1 MSAAQPILWHIAVS
15 HYSEKVR
22 WALDYKGIEHE
33 RRLPPPGLHMPV
45 VLWLT
50 RGRSYTLPA
59 MDLGGRR
66 LADSTAIIAALEER
80 YPEPPLYPSEPVQR
94 RRALALEDWF
104 DEELAP
110 YARRLVF
117 HELGR
122 DRERLERSVAKATPA
137 LYEKLGPAA
146 VGYARM
152 FTKVRYG
159 THAEAGA
166 ERARQ
171 RIVAGFDRLEAEL
184 GDDGYLVGGR
194 FTVADLT
201 AAALFY
207 PVVMPPEAPR
217 LLTDLP
223 EPYERF
229 RAQVRDRPGWRW
241 VEEMF
246 RRHRRK
252 ERAPAPQDV
261 GAAA

>member
-22 WALDYKGIEHE
+22 WALDHKGIEHE
-33 RRLPPPGLHMPV
+33 RRSPPPGLHMPV

-80 YPEPPLYPSEPVQR
+80 YPEPPLYPSDPDER
-94 RRALALEDWF
+94 GRALALEDWF

-137 LYEKLGPAA
+137 LYEKLGRGA
-146 VGYARM
+146 VAYARM
-152 FTKVRYG
+152 FTKVR
-159 THAEAGA
+159 T
-166 ERARQ
+166 RAS
-171 RIVAGFDRLEAEL
+171 VPTCA
-184 GDDGYLVGGR
+184 
-194 FTVADLT
+194 T
-201 AAALFY
+201 AA
-207 PVVMPPEAPR
+207 
-217 LLTDLP
+217 
-223 EPYERF
+223 
-229 RAQVRDRPGWRW
+229 GWRW
-241 VEEMF
+241 VQEMF
-246 RRHRRK
+246 RRHRRR